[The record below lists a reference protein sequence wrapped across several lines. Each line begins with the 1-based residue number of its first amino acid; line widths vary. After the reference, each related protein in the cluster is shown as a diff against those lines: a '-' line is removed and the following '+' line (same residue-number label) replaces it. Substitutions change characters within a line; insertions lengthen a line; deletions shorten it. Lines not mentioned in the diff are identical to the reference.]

1 MKPLD
6 LPVLFL
12 QVLTARFFM
21 LTFRLL
27 LMLRLLFPPLLLSV
41 NKNVVIDLVDT
52 ISCSTTT
59 NIAKNR

>member
-6 LPVLFL
+6 LPVLFS
-12 QVLTARFFM
+12 QVLSARFFM

-41 NKNVVIDLVDT
+41 NKNVVIDPVDT